1 MDSGLTIRP
10 IPNIAEM
17 AYVRPAPAPVPAAV
31 TTTLAASQTVTAPAR
46 ADGAAGHDSA
56 RYAALDS
63 RTTRDVVI
71 DPQTREV
78 IFRTIDIRTRQVQS
92 QIPDAAVLRLKAYI
106 RAMEEAESAAQRDS
120 ATDRSA

>member
-17 AYVRPAPAPVPAAV
+17 AYARPHPAPVPAAV
-31 TTTLAASQTVTAPAR
+31 TTTLAASKAVTAPAR
-46 ADGAAGHDSA
+46 AEGVAGHDSA
-56 RYAALDS
+56 RYAALES
-63 RTTRDVVI
+63 HTARDVII

-78 IFRTIDIRTRQVQS
+78 IFRTIDVRTRQVQS
-92 QIPDAAVLRLKAYI
+92 QIPDAAILRLKAYV
-106 RAMEEAESAAQRDS
+106 RAMDEKAEAHRNR

>member
-17 AYVRPAPAPVPAAV
+17 AYVRPEPAPVPAAV
-31 TTTLAASQTVTAPAR
+31 TTTLAASKTVTALPR
-46 ADGAAGHDSA
+46 AEGVAGHDSA
-56 RYAALDS
+56 RYAALES

-92 QIPDAAVLRLKAYI
+92 QIPDAAVLRLRAYI
-106 RAMEEAESAAQRDS
+106 RAMEDAESAAHRET
-120 ATDRSA
+120 ATNRSA